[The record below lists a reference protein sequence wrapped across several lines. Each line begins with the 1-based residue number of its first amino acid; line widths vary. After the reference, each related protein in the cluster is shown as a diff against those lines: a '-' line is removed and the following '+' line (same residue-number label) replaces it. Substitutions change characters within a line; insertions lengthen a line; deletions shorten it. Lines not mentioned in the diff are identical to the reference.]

1 MGGAS
6 RSLPAAACRCVMGPR
21 CLRGH
26 RARRRPPRADQSAQQ
41 LDGGTTTRRPS
52 VPRAGLRP
60 DSPLAVGW
68 DGIAK
73 TPSKHID
80 GRKMCCVVVCS
91 WHPWHHFLAR
101 RVLHKVWLVFDDRR
115 YTPCAC
121 MGMVLYND
129 SSYWFVARKCR

>member
-1 MGGAS
+1 MLTNQ
-6 RSLPAAACRCVMGPR
+6 RSSSTEAPQHDARQCRER
-21 CLRGH
+21 
-26 RARRRPPRADQSAQQ
+26 
-41 LDGGTTTRRPS
+41 
-52 VPRAGLRP
+52 
-60 DSPLAVGW
+60 PLAVGW

-73 TPSKHID
+73 TASKHID
-80 GRKMCCVVVCS
+80 GRKMCCVIVCS

-121 MGMVLYND
+121 MCMVWYND